1 MSPIKPKSGGEEFQ
15 VPGLPSEASAKGGS
29 KFQTP
34 HAAAPRSSLAAQFS
48 GNGPAGAPSTPHSA
62 FRTPHSAEP
71 VGEVLKRWIKQTGVA
86 RLSERERLWAAWER
100 LLGPDAP
107 HTTLSGMRDH
117 VVTFTVDSSPLL
129 SELANFRKQELLE
142 CLREEVKS
150 YFVRDIRFR
159 LEKKA

>member
-1 MSPIKPKSGGEEFQ
+1 MSPIKPKSSGEEFQ

-34 HAAAPRSSLAAQFS
+34 HAAAPRAS
-48 GNGPAGAPSTPHSA
+48 GAPFNPESGIRNPQS
-62 FRTPHSAEP
+62 FEP